1 MTDSMSITTSLYV
14 SCCHDYLI
22 LVCIVVVVVMVT
34 VDDVTVGGEG
44 NNI

>member
-14 SCCHDYLI
+14 LCCHDYLI

-34 VDDVTVGGEG
+34 ADNVTVGGEG
-44 NNI
+44 DNT